1 MFFCKKDGG
10 TMTNIET
17 EKTLDDLSGLCC
29 DALTG
34 DSRGLNE
41 RSRAMLKNLLECGF
55 ATNYRQPLQ
64 VEIENR
70 VLKQWP
76 EPIFVHRD
84 ELQSLVSRLQR
95 EFDDLKRW
103 EVRIPQEIEP
113 PDAANLNTAG
123 HAIKRR
129 DLHQ

>member
-1 MFFCKKDGG
+1 MA
-10 TMTNIET
+10 NIET
-17 EKTLDDLSGLCC
+17 EKTLDALSELCC
-29 DALTG
+29 DALAG
-34 DSRGLNE
+34 DSRALSE
-41 RSRAMLKNLLECGF
+41 RKGALLRNLLECGF
-55 ATNYRQPLQ
+55 ARNYRKPLH

-70 VLKQWP
+70 VLAQWP

-113 PDAANLNTAG
+113 PIAANLNTAG